1 MAKTLHITNGQILTD
16 YLTELEIEGDYLTW
30 HEMLC
35 EGPTIAHID
44 SDEFIS
50 VRKNFLKEF
59 YNIELD
65 EERFKSELGK
75 LNQVDKYDEI
85 VMWFEYDLF
94 CHINLLGAMS
104 LIHQREIKLRLHL
117 VCSGWV
123 DGQTELKALSELSKN
138 QLLYHYK
145 NKIEMTDKDRD
156 LAISLWRIYCG
167 KDHNLFKPY
176 IIQESSFEYLSNC
189 LKAHLKRFPDSKSGL
204 SVIESNIL
212 SIVKSKNVKSFNHLL
227 GYIMNY
233 QGYYGFGDIQLR
245 RKIDNL
251 KMFIVEDDTGLKL
264 NRLGHEALIGSHNFA
279 SKISN
284 KVFYGG
290 VSSLDFQFNIEQNKL
305 IKTAKDAN

>member
-16 YLTELEIEGDYLTW
+16 YLTELEIEGDFLTW

-44 SDEFIS
+44 SDEFIL
-50 VRKNFLKEF
+50 VRKQFLKEF

-65 EERFKSELGK
+65 EEQFKSELEK
-75 LNQVDKYDEI
+75 LNQVEEYDKI

-94 CHINLLGAMS
+94 CHINLIAAMS
-104 LIHQREIKLRLHL
+104 LIHQRNIKIPLYL

-123 DGQTELKALSELSKN
+123 NGHTELKALSELNKS
-138 QLLYHYK
+138 QLLNHYI
-145 NKIEMTDKDRD
+145 NKIEMTHEDRD
-156 LAISLWRIYCG
+156 LAISLWRIYFG

-176 IIQESSFEYLSNC
+176 ITQKSSFEYLSNC

-212 SIVKSKNVKSFNHLL
+212 SIIKSKNVKSYNHLL

-233 QGYYGFGDIQLR
+233 QGYYGFGDIQMR

-251 KMFIVEDDTGLKL
+251 KMFISEDDTDLKL
-264 NRLGHEALIGSHNFA
+264 NKLGHEALVGSHNFA
-279 SKISN
+279 STIN
-284 KVFYGG
+284 NNVFYGG
-290 VSSLDFQFNIEQNKL
+290 INSLVFHFNVEQNKL
-305 IKTAKDAN
+305 IKTSNDAN